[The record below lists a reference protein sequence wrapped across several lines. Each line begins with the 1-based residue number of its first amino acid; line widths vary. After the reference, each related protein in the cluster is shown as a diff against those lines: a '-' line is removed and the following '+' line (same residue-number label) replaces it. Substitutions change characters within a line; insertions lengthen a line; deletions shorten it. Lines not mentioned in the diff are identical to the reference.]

1 MVSPRSPLT
10 RATITIVDGATTG
23 TLVIPV
29 SNGEDV
35 YLDAGSLTATITAAS
50 GGNFENLTIGT
61 ASATASVTD
70 TVDAVTVDLAG
81 SSVAEGAVVNYT
93 FTATL
98 SAVSHGVTT
107 ITTDQGTITIVDGAT
122 TGTLV
127 IPVTNGEDVYLDAG
141 SLTATITAASGGNF
155 ENLTIGTA
163 SATASV
169 TDTVDA
175 VTVDLA
181 GSSVAEGAVVEL
193 HLHGDLERGLA
204 WCHHDHH

>member
-1 MVSPRSPLT
+1 M
-10 RATITIVDGATTG
+10 
-23 TLVIPV
+23 
-29 SNGEDV
+29 
-35 YLDAGSLTATITAAS
+35 
-50 GGNFENLTIGT
+50 
-61 ASATASVTD
+61 
-70 TVDAVTVDLAG
+70 
-81 SSVAEGAVVNYT
+81 
-93 FTATL
+93 
-98 SAVSHGVTT
+98 
-107 ITTDQGTITIVDGAT
+107 
-122 TGTLV
+122 
-127 IPVTNGEDVYLDAG
+127 YLDAG